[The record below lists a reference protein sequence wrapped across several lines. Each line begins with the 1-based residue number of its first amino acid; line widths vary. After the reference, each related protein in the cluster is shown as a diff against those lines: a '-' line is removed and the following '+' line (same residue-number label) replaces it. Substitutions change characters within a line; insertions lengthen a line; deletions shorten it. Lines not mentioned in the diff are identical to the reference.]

1 MTAPPQTYA
10 TQRRRT
16 YLIGR
21 ARPQALIGRNRETGE
36 ILIIVVG
43 AFLGMMSGLLIPMLT
58 FRIVGLVGF
67 PMLALSAVYM
77 PYRGRTFYRWF
88 EVSRSFR
95 RTLRRGAR
103 YRSGAP
109 EAGVTLDGREIEI
122 GTPPGVGRVKWLAA
136 AFGPDEIAV
145 LLHPDRR
152 AITAAIEIEGPGVGL
167 RDSEDQEA
175 LVERFG
181 TLLKHVANGDG
192 HVTRLQM
199 LARTLPADPDA
210 HANDVRERGDTA
222 APGWIQ
228 DSYDQLQSM
237 VSTSSEQHRAYLVA
251 CMVHSR
257 ELGHEA
263 QTVAKA
269 ARTAPG
275 QYGGASLPQ
284 ARGGLRGGPIA
295 KARGKMSQDEALAV
309 IMARE
314 LTDICARLTE
324 ADIRV
329 RQPLGEARLASLV
342 HSMYDPDHPID
353 HIQAMSQRNAWPAEL
368 DARQPTY
375 LQAKTRESD
384 TREPWCHA
392 TAWVKEWPMTPVGV
406 NFLAPLLVHTPDVI
420 RTVAVCMDLEPT
432 EVAIERMLTEK
443 TNDAAEASRAA
454 KMNRTV
460 DPRDVAAHS
469 RIDQRGDDLASGA
482 AGVNLV
488 GYLTVSSPNPE
499 ALARDKRT
507 IRASAGKSYLKLE
520 WCDREHHRA
529 FVNTLPFATGIRR

>member
-1 MTAPPQTYA
+1 MTTPSHTVAP
-10 TQRRRT
+10 RRT
-16 YLIGR
+16 YMIGR
-21 ARPQALIGRNRETGE
+21 ARPNAVVGRNRETGE
-36 ILIIVVG
+36 IALIIAG
-43 AFLGMMSGLLIPMLT
+43 AFLGMMSGLLVPVLSL
-58 FRIVGLVGF
+58 RIALLVGF
-67 PMLALSAVYM
+67 PLLALAAVYV
-77 PYRGRTFYRWF
+77 PYNGRTYYKWF
-88 EVSRSFR
+88 EINRSYR
-95 RTLRRGAR
+95 RLLRRGTT
-103 YRSGAP
+103 YRSAAA
-109 EAGVTLDGREIEI
+109 EAGTRLDGTEVDIPA
-122 GTPPGVGRVKWLAA
+122 PPGVGRVNWLSAP
-136 AFGPDEIAV
+136 FGPDEIAV
-145 LLHPDRR
+145 LLHADRR
-152 AITAAIEIEGPGVGL
+152 TVTAAIEIEGPGVGL

-175 LVERFG
+175 LVDRFG

-192 HVTRLQM
+192 FVTRLQM

-210 HANDVRERGDTA
+210 HAKDVAQRGDERA
-222 APGWIQ
+222 APWLR
-228 DSYDQLQSM
+228 DSYEQLLSM

-251 CMVHSR
+251 CMHYTR
-257 ELGHEA
+257 DLAAEA
-263 QTVAKA
+263 
-269 ARTAPG
+269 TA
-275 QYGGASLPQ
+275 
-284 ARGGLRGGPIA
+284 IA
-295 KARGKMSQDEALAV
+295 KATRASTGRRLTRDEGLAV
-309 IMARE
+309 VMARE
-314 LTDICARLTE
+314 LTDICARLAE

-329 RQPLGEARLASLV
+329 RQPLGQSRMASLI

-353 HIQAMSQRNAWPAEL
+353 HIQAMSRRNAWPAEL
-368 DARQPTY
+368 DASEPTH
-375 LQAKTRESD
+375 LQAKTRESA
-384 TREPWCHA
+384 TRAPWCHA

-469 RIDQRGDDLASGA
+469 RVDQRGEDLASGA

-488 GYLTVSSPNPE
+488 GYITVSSRNPD

>member
-1 MTAPPQTYA
+1 MSHQIHPVAP
-10 TQRRRT
+10 RRT

-21 ARPQALIGRNRETGE
+21 ARPNAIVGKNRESGEIALI
-36 ILIIVVG
+36 IAG
-43 AFLGMMSGLLIPMLT
+43 AFLGMMSGLLVPNLML
-58 FRIVGLVGF
+58 RIVALAGF
-67 PMLALSAVYM
+67 PMVSLAMVYV
-77 PYRGRTFYRWF
+77 PYKHRTFYKWF
-88 EVSRSFR
+88 EINRSYK
-95 RTLRRGAR
+95 RTLRRGTT
-103 YRSGAP
+103 YRSAAM
-109 EAGVTLDGREIEI
+109 EAGTRASDRREVEV
-122 GTPPGVGRVKWLAA
+122 GPPPGIGRINWLAA
-136 AFGPDEIAV
+136 PFGPDEIAV
-145 LLHPDRR
+145 LLHADRR
-152 AITAAIEIEGPGVGL
+152 TVTAAIEIEGPGVGL

-175 LVERFG
+175 LVDRFG

-192 HVTRLQM
+192 FVTRLQM

-210 HANDVRERGDTA
+210 HAKDVAQRGDQQ
-222 APGWIQ
+222 APGWLR

-251 CMVHSR
+251 CMHYTR
-257 ELGHEA
+257 ELAAEA
-263 QTVAKA
+263 HTTARAAAPAKGRKLDKDA
-269 ARTAPG
+269 G
-275 QYGGASLPQ
+275 
-284 ARGGLRGGPIA
+284 
-295 KARGKMSQDEALAV
+295 LAV
-309 IMARE
+309 VMARE
-314 LTDICARLTE
+314 LTDICARLAE

-329 RQPLGEARLASLV
+329 RQPLGQGRLASLV

-353 HIQAMSQRNAWPAEL
+353 HIQAMTRRNAWPAEL
-368 DARQPTY
+368 DAVEPTY
-375 LQAKTRESD
+375 LQAKTRESS
-384 TREPWCHA
+384 TRAPWCHA

-420 RTVAVCMDLEPT
+420 RTVAVTMDLEPT

-443 TNDAAEASRAA
+443 TNDEADASRAA

-460 DPRDVAAHS
+460 DPRDIAAHG
-469 RIDQRGDDLASGA
+469 RLDQRGEDLASGA

-488 GYLTVSSPNPE
+488 GYITVSSRSPE

>member
-1 MTAPPQTYA
+1 MDAQSHPIAP
-10 TQRRRT
+10 RRT

-21 ARPQALIGRNRETGE
+21 PRPNAIVGKNRETGE
-36 ILIIVVG
+36 IALIIGG
-43 AFLGMMSGLLIPMLT
+43 AFIGMMCGLLVQVLM
-58 FRIVGLVGF
+58 FRIVALVGF
-67 PMLALSAVYM
+67 PTLALAAVYV
-77 PYRGRTFYRWF
+77 PYNGRTFYRWF
-88 EVSRSFR
+88 EINRSYKR
-95 RTLRRGAR
+95 SVRKGTTA
-103 YRSGAP
+103 YRSGAA
-109 EAGVTLDGREIEI
+109 EAGTRLDGREIEV
-122 GTPPGVGRVKWLAA
+122 GPPPGIGRINWLAA
-136 AFGPDEIAV
+136 PFGPDEIAV
-145 LLHPDRR
+145 LLHADRR
-152 AITAAIEIEGPGVGL
+152 TVTAAIEIEGPGVGL

-175 LVERFG
+175 LVDRFG

-192 HVTRLQM
+192 FVTRLQI

-210 HANDVRERGDTA
+210 HAKDVERRGDHQ
-222 APGWIQ
+222 APNWLK

-251 CMVHSR
+251 CMHYTR
-257 ELGHEA
+257 DLAAEA
-263 QTVAKA
+263 QAI
-269 ARTAPG
+269 ARATRHS
-275 QYGGASLPQ
+275 GGRRRLDKDA
-284 ARGGLRGGPIA
+284 G
-295 KARGKMSQDEALAV
+295 LAV
-309 IMARE
+309 VMARE
-314 LTDICARLTE
+314 LTDICARLAE

-329 RQPLGEARLASLV
+329 RQPLGQGRLASLI

-353 HIQAMSQRNAWPAEL
+353 HIQAMTKRNAWPAEL
-368 DARQPTY
+368 DAMEPTY
-375 LQAKTRESD
+375 LQAKTRESS
-384 TREPWCHA
+384 TREPWCHS

-443 TNDAAEASRAA
+443 TNDEAEASRAA

-460 DPRDVAAHS
+460 DPRDIAAHG
-469 RIDQRGDDLASGA
+469 RLDQRGEDLASGA

-488 GYLTVSSPNPE
+488 GYITVSSRSPE

>member
-1 MTAPPQTYA
+1 MTTQSHPIAP
-10 TQRRRT
+10 RRT

-21 ARPQALIGRNRETGE
+21 ARPNAIIGKNRETGE
-36 ILIIVVG
+36 IALIIAG
-43 AFLGMMSGLLIPMLT
+43 AFLGMMCGLLVPVLPLRIASLT
-58 FRIVGLVGF
+58 GF
-67 PMLALSAVYM
+67 PMLALAAVYV
-77 PYRGRTFYRWF
+77 PYKHRTFYKWF
-88 EVSRSFR
+88 EINRSFK
-95 RTLRRGAR
+95 RTLRRGTT
-103 YRSGAP
+103 YRSTVA
-109 EAGVTLDGREIEI
+109 EAGIRLDGREVEV
-122 GTPPGVGRVKWLAA
+122 GPPPGIGRINWLAA
-136 AFGPDEIAV
+136 PFGPDEIAV
-145 LLHPDRR
+145 LLHADRR
-152 AITAAIEIEGPGVGL
+152 TVTAAIEIEGPGVGL

-175 LVERFG
+175 LVDRFG

-192 HVTRLQM
+192 FVTRLQM

-210 HANDVRERGDTA
+210 HAKDVERRGDSR
-222 APGWIQ
+222 APGWLRN
-228 DSYDQLQSM
+228 SYDQLQSM

-251 CMVHSR
+251 CMHFTR
-257 ELGHEA
+257 ELAAEA
-263 QTVAKA
+263 HTM
-269 ARTAPG
+269 ARATRQG
-275 QYGGASLPQ
+275 
-284 ARGGLRGGPIA
+284 RGRLDKDAG
-295 KARGKMSQDEALAV
+295 LAV
-309 IMARE
+309 VMARE

-329 RQPLGEARLASLV
+329 RQPLGQGRLASLV

-353 HIQAMSQRNAWPAEL
+353 HIQAMTQRNAWPAEL
-368 DARQPTY
+368 DAMEPTY
-375 LQAKTRESD
+375 LQAKTREST
-384 TREPWCHA
+384 TRAPWCHA

-432 EVAIERMLTEK
+432 EIAIERMLTEK
-443 TNDAAEASRAA
+443 TNDEAEASRAA

-460 DPRDVAAHS
+460 DPRDIAAHG
-469 RIDQRGDDLASGA
+469 RMDQRGEDLASGA

-488 GYLTVSSPNPE
+488 GYLTVSSRNPE

>member
-1 MTAPPQTYA
+1 MTTDSHVSHTITP
-10 TQRRRT
+10 RRT

-21 ARPQALIGRNRETGE
+21 ARPNAIIGRNRETGE
-36 ILIIVVG
+36 IALIIAG
-43 AFLGMMSGLLIPMLT
+43 AFIGMMCGLVVPVLSL
-58 FRIVGLVGF
+58 RIVLLTGF
-67 PMLALSAVYM
+67 PLLALAAVYV
-77 PYRGRTFYRWF
+77 PYRHRTFYKWF
-88 EVSRSFR
+88 EISRSYK
-95 RTLRRGAR
+95 RTVKKGAV
-103 YRSGAP
+103 YRSGAM
-109 EAGVTLDGREIEI
+109 EAGTRLDGREIEI
-122 GTPPGVGRVKWLAA
+122 GPPPGIGRITWLAA
-136 AFGPDEIAV
+136 PFGPDEIAV
-145 LLHPDRR
+145 LLHADRKTV
-152 AITAAIEIEGPGVGL
+152 TAAIEIEGPGVGL

-175 LVERFG
+175 LVDRFG

-192 HVTRLQM
+192 FVTRLQM

-210 HANDVRERGDTA
+210 HAKDVAVRGNDRTPAWLQR
-222 APGWIQ
+222 
-228 DSYDQLQSM
+228 SYDQLQSM

-251 CMVHSR
+251 CMTYNR
-257 ELGHEA
+257 DLAAEA
-263 QTVAKA
+263 QAMARA
-269 ARTAPG
+269 ARPLAG
-275 QYGGASLPQ
+275 RKLDRDAG
-284 ARGGLRGGPIA
+284 
-295 KARGKMSQDEALAV
+295 LAV
-309 IMARE
+309 VMARE
-314 LTDICARLTE
+314 LTDICSRLQE

-329 RQPLGEARLASLV
+329 RQPLGQGRLASLI

-353 HIQAMSQRNAWPAEL
+353 HIQAMTRRNAWPAEL

-375 LQAKTRESD
+375 LQAKTRESA

-420 RTVAVCMDLEPT
+420 RTVAVTMDLEPT

-443 TNDAAEASRAA
+443 TNDAAEASRSA

-460 DPRDVAAHS
+460 DPRDVQAHH
-469 RIDQRGDDLASGA
+469 RLDQRGEDLASGA

-488 GYLTVSSPNPE
+488 GWITVSSRSPE

>member
-1 MTAPPQTYA
+1 VTSPHQTL
-10 TQRRRT
+10 TTRRRT

-21 ARPQALIGRNRETGE
+21 ARPQSLVGRNRETGE
-36 ILIIVVG
+36 IALIVVG
-43 AFLGMMSGLLIPMLT
+43 AFLGMMSGLLIPVLT
-58 FRIVGLVGF
+58 LRIVGLAGF
-67 PMLALSAVYM
+67 PMLALAAVYV
-77 PYRGRTFYRWF
+77 PYNGRTFYRWF
-88 EVSRSFR
+88 EVTRSFR
-95 RTLRRGAR
+95 RLVRRDAR
-103 YRSGAP
+103 YRSAVA
-109 EAGVTLDGREIEI
+109 EAGITLDGREVEV
-122 GTPPGVGRVKWLAA
+122 GAPPGVGRVRWLAA

-145 LLHPDRR
+145 LLHQDRR
-152 AITAAIEIEGPGVGL
+152 TITAAIEIEGPGVGL

-210 HANDVRERGDTA
+210 HANDVLDRGDGQS
-222 APGWIQ
+222 PVWIRE
-228 DSYDQLQSM
+228 SYDQLQSM

-251 CMVHSR
+251 CMHHSR
-257 ELGHEA
+257 DLSQEA

-269 ARTAPG
+269 SRATRE
-275 QYGGASLPQ
+275 
-284 ARGGLRGGPIA
+284 RR
-295 KARGKMSQDEALAV
+295 RMSQDEALAV

-329 RQPLGEARLASLV
+329 RQPLGEARLSSLI

-375 LQAKTRESD
+375 LQAKTRESE

-443 TNDAAEASRAA
+443 TNDDAEASRQA

-469 RIDQRGDDLASGA
+469 RVDQRGDDLASGA

-488 GYLTVSSPNPE
+488 GYLTVSSPDPE
-499 ALARDKRT
+499 SLARDKRT

>member
-1 MTAPPQTYA
+1 MTAPPQTL
-10 TQRRRT
+10 TRRRT

-21 ARPQALIGRNRETGE
+21 ARPQAIVGRNRETGE
-36 ILIIVVG
+36 IAMIVVG
-43 AFLGMMSGLLIPMLT
+43 AFLGMMSGLLIPVLSA
-58 FRIVGLVGF
+58 RIVGLVGF
-67 PMLALSAVYM
+67 PMLALAAVYV
-77 PYRGRTFYRWF
+77 PYNGRTFYRWF
-88 EVSRSFR
+88 EINRSFR
-95 RTLRRGAR
+95 RLQRRGATF
-103 YRSGAP
+103 RSTAP
-109 EAGVTLDGREIEI
+109 EAGTLIDGREVEI
-122 GTPPGVGRVKWLAA
+122 GAPPGVGRVHWLTAP
-136 AFGPDEIAV
+136 FGPDELAV
-145 LLHPDRR
+145 LLHTDRR
-152 AITAAIEIEGPGVGL
+152 TITTAIEIEGPGVGL

-210 HANDVRERGDTA
+210 HANDVRERGDHR
-222 APGWIQ
+222 APDWIQ

-251 CMVHSR
+251 CMHHSR
-257 ELGHEA
+257 ELSNEA
-263 QTVAKA
+263 SSIVKA
-269 ARTAPG
+269 ARA
-275 QYGGASLPQ
+275 Q
-284 ARGGLRGGPIA
+284 RGHNHR
-295 KARGKMSQDEALAV
+295 RMSQDEALAIV
-309 IMARE
+309 MARE

-329 RQPLGEARLASLV
+329 RQPLGEARLSSLI

-353 HIQAMSQRNAWPAEL
+353 HIQAMSKRNAWPAEL
-368 DARQPTY
+368 DAREPTY

-384 TREPWCHA
+384 TRAPWCHA
-392 TAWVKEWPMTPVGV
+392 TAWIKEWPLTPVGV

-432 EVAIERMLTEK
+432 ELAIERMLTEK
-443 TNDAAEASRAA
+443 TNDEAEASRAA

-460 DPRDVAAHS
+460 DPRDVAAHN
-469 RIDQRGDDLASGA
+469 RVDQRGDDLASGA

-488 GYLTVSSPNPE
+488 GYLTVSSPSPE